1 MRRLVF
7 ALLLLVSG
15 CGREAIDLD
24 RTITLRIA
32 GLAGIAPWAD
42 TVATGT
48 MVAAVAALGGHTGE
62 GAEQVVFVWPGAAE
76 ACVARGESVGFA
88 VPEHYSLFVCP
99 PAGRE
104 PAWLRSVL
112 RHELGHL
119 LGASHLPCAT
129 GAVMERLI
137 AGSARYLVMARLSAW
152 PCAVAFCGLVA
163 GNGAGVAL
171 NSGRSLMVL
180 LASIGFFAFS
190 RMPSTCSARAIT
202 AGGNP
207 ASLATCTP

>member
-129 GAVMERLI
+129 GAVMAPQVECI
-137 AGSARYLVMARLSAW
+137 ASDGYTTADL
-152 PCAVAFCGLVA
+152 
-163 GNGAGVAL
+163 
-171 NSGRSLMVL
+171 
-180 LASIGFFAFS
+180 
-190 RMPSTCSARAIT
+190 RAICYSGL
-202 AGGNP
+202 AVGGICNSR
-207 ASLATCTP
+207 ASLSP